1 MWYDDE
7 KLSTLIGKTMKS
19 VEKIDD
25 SEIVFTTVDD
35 EQFKLY
41 HSQDCC
47 ESVYIESVV
56 GDLQNLVGA
65 PILLA
70 EESSSSDRPS
80 DVPAPEYEPESQ
92 TWTFYKFG
100 TMKGY
105 VDIRFLGESNGYY
118 SEGVSFCKLP

>member
-19 VEKIDD
+19 VEQVGDD
-25 SEIVFTTVDD
+25 EIVFTTVDD

-47 ESVYIESVV
+47 EHVYIESIT

-70 EESSSSDRPS
+70 DESSSTDRPS
-80 DVPAPEYEPESQ
+80 DVEKPEYEPESQ
-92 TWTFYKFG
+92 TWTFYRFG

-118 SEGVSFCKLP
+118 SEGVSFCKLS

>member
-1 MWYDDE
+1 MWYDDDE

-19 VEKIDD
+19 VEKVDD
-25 SEIVFTTVDD
+25 SEVVFTTVDG
-35 EQFKLY
+35 EKFKLY

-47 ESVYIESVV
+47 ESVYIESIT

-70 EESSSSDRPS
+70 DESSSTDRPD
-80 DVPAPEYEPESQ
+80 DVPKPEYEPESQ

-118 SEGVSFCKLP
+118 SEGVSFCKL